1 MSWPHLILGSGSP
14 QRQRLLS
21 EAGYWFDVV
30 VPGEAAECGIC
41 STGGPAALVADLA
54 LRKAADVAGRV
65 GAREEGKPG
74 IPEGCLIIACDTVA
88 ECGGAVLGKPNDLEH
103 ARNMLRRLSGTVHR
117 VYSGLCL
124 WPHQIPEP
132 AIHRVYSGLCLW
144 PHQIPEPLR
153 PIETRVAVTELRMDR
168 LADTDLEEYLASGLW
183 RGKAGAFG
191 YQDRVGWLH
200 IDAGSEA
207 NVIGLPTELLAE
219 MLIPWESDSTE
230 TA

>member
-1 MSWPHLILGSGSP
+1 MSLPHLILGSRSP
-14 QRQRLLS
+14 QRHRLLT
-21 EAGYWFDVV
+21 EAGYRFDVV

-54 LRKAADVAGRV
+54 LRKAADVAGQLV
-65 GAREEGKPG
+65 GREEAS
-74 IPEGCLIIACDTVA
+74 LVIACDTVA
-88 ECGGAVLGKPNDLEH
+88 ECGGAVLGKPNNEEH

-124 WPHQIPEP
+124 WPHQIPQP
-132 AIHRVYSGLCLW
+132 I
-144 PHQIPEPLR
+144 R

-168 LADTDLEEYLASGLW
+168 LADADLEEYLASGLW

-200 IDAGSEA
+200 VVDGSEA

-219 MLIPWESDSTE
+219 MLGPWDID
-230 TA
+230 

>member
-14 QRQRLLS
+14 QRQRLMS
-21 EAGYWFDVV
+21 EAGYRFDVV

-54 LRKAADVAGRV
+54 LRKAADVAGRL
-65 GAREEGKPG
+65 ALREEGKPG
-74 IPEGCLIIACDTVA
+74 ISEGCLIIACDTVA
-88 ECGGAVLGKPNDLEH
+88 ECGGAVLGKPNDEEH

-124 WPHQIPEP
+124 WPHQIPQP
-132 AIHRVYSGLCLW
+132 I
-144 PHQIPEPLR
+144 R

-168 LADTDLEEYLASGLW
+168 LADADLEEYLASGLW

-200 IDAGSEA
+200 VDSGSEA

-219 MLIPWESDSTE
+219 MLVPWESDSMTI
-230 TA
+230 A